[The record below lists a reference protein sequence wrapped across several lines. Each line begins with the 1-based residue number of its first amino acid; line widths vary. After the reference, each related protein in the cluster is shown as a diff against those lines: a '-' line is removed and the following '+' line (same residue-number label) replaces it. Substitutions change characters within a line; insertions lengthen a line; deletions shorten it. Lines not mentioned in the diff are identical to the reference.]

1 MEKTDGLPL
10 IDRRWAM
17 LTIALAITM
26 STLDSTIANVAL
38 PTIARDL
45 NSTPNSSIWV
55 INAYQLTL
63 SICLL
68 PLSSLGDIVGYRK
81 VYCAGLAIF
90 SAASLACAISSS
102 LPALTLARVLQGI
115 GAAGILS
122 VNAAIIRLIYPK
134 KELGRGIGLNAFIV
148 AVSAALGPTIA
159 AGILA
164 IGTWEWLF
172 AINVPI
178 GLVAL
183 RIATTHLPDSHNG
196 YTFDWAN
203 AVLCAMTI
211 SILIISIDGVGHQ
224 GKLIQVASGLLFAF
238 GMGVVLIRRELT
250 VEAPLFPVD
259 LFKIPLF
266 ASSIATS
273 ICSFIAQM
281 AAFTSL
287 PFFMQYVLLRNEVQT
302 GLLMTPWPIAT
313 AITAPLA
320 GRLADRYS
328 VGVLGGIGLLIF
340 SAGLYLL
347 AGLSADATDASIMW
361 RMSICGAGFGL
372 FQSPNNRAILGS
384 APDNRSGSA
393 SGMLGTARLL
403 GQTVGAAL
411 VSLVFGLVAAGPTRI
426 VLYGAAILSI
436 VAACVSMIRIG
447 PRYRLSN
454 E

>member
-1 MEKTDGLPL
+1 MLDGIP
-10 IDRRWAM
+10 IVERRWAM
-17 LTIALAITM
+17 LAIALSIAM

-45 NSTPNSSIWV
+45 NSTFSNSIWV

-68 PLSSLGDIVGYRK
+68 PFSSLGDVVGYRK
-81 VYCAGLAIF
+81 VYCSGLAIF
-90 SAASLACAISSS
+90 SVASLACAISST
-102 LPALTLARVLQGI
+102 LPALTLARVLQGV

-122 VNAAIIRLIYPK
+122 VNAAIIRSIYPK
-134 KELGRGIGLNAFIV
+134 KELGKGIGIMAFIV
-148 AVSAALGPTIA
+148 ATVAALGPTVA

-164 IGTWEWLF
+164 FGTWELLF

-183 RIATTHLPDSHNG
+183 AIAVKHLPDSHNR
-196 YTFDWAN
+196 YSFDWPN
-203 AVLCAMTI
+203 AILCAMTI
-211 SILIISIDGVGHQ
+211 SILIISIDGIGHQ
-224 GKLIQVASGLLFAF
+224 GKLIQIGAGLFCALA
-238 GMGVVLIRRELT
+238 MGVILIRRELM
-250 VEAPLFPVD
+250 VDSPLFPVD

-287 PFFMQYVLLRNEVQT
+287 PFFIQYILGRSEVQT

-313 AITAPLA
+313 ALTAILA
-320 GRLADRYS
+320 GWLADRYS
-328 VGVLGGIGLLIF
+328 AGILGGIGLGVF
-340 SAGLYLL
+340 ACGLFLL
-347 AGLSADATDASIMW
+347 AAIPSEVTDFEVMW
-361 RMSICGAGFGL
+361 RMAICGCGFGL
-372 FQSPNNRAILGS
+372 FQSPNNRAILG
-384 APDNRSGSA
+384 AVPYHRSGSA

-403 GQTVGAAL
+403 GQTIGAAL
-411 VSLVFGLVAAGPTRI
+411 VSLAFGLVPVAPTRV
-426 VLYGAAILSI
+426 VLYGAGILSV
-436 VAACVSMIRIG
+436 VAAVMSTIRISS
-447 PRYRLSN
+447 RFRLT